1 MKSSNRKASSAEPDP
16 PDAPSAG
23 IVTNEVREN
32 DRLKFKWGEYDDKTF
47 TKNLN
52 SVYELI
58 VYWKKNVF
66 LIPTGNAGKLY
77 IEEITRLMNAWVG
90 MQLSIKRSNF

>member
-1 MKSSNRKASSAEPDP
+1 MKNSNRKASSAEPDP
-16 PDAPSAG
+16 PDAPSTG

-66 LIPTGNAGKLY
+66 LLPTGNAGKIIY
-77 IEEITRLMNAWVG
+77 RRNHEINECLG